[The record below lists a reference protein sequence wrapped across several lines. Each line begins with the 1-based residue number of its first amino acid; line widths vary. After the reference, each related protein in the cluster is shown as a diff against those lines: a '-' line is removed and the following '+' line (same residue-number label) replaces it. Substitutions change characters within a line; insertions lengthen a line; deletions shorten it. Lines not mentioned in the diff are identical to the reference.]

1 MGGVKVL
8 IVFLYSENLRIMQEV
23 VNVIYGI
30 VLELDE
36 YKNVVVMDYG

>member
-36 YKNVVVMDYG
+36 YKSVVVMDYG